1 MQFIVLLLFKN
12 EDINSR
18 FICTISAETE
28 VIFMGD
34 WYQPKEFHNQDYSIF
49 LKPKALGICMRES
62 SQNIVRMA

>member
-49 LKPKALGICMRES
+49 FETES
-62 SQNIVRMA
+62 SGDVHARK